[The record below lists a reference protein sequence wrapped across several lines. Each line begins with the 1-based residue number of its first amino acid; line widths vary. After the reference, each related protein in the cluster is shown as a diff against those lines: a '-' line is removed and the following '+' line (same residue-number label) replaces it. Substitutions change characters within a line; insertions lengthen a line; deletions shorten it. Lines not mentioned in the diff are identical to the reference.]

1 MIDAIIFFMGIITMG
16 IVWFI
21 SDYYE
26 PTSAYHRGY
35 KRALKDMQKGKKN
48 ESD

>member
-1 MIDAIIFFMGIITMG
+1 MFEAIIFFTGMIATG

-35 KRALKDMQKGKKN
+35 KQAVKDMAERK
-48 ESD
+48 EE